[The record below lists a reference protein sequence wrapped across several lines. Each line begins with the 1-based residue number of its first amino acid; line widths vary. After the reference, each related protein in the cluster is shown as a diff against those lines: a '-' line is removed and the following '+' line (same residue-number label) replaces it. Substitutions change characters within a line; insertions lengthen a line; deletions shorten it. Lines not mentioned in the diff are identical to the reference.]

1 MVQKEVK
8 KKAQA
13 YGLMAILLASVC
25 VAIIYTA
32 GTGTLTS
39 PGPSPQPSANPTNPP
54 TNGDNSMR
62 TFSSYDELKNFL
74 TNNGTTNNQ
83 ANWNYGMLGGSE
95 TFSRTQNMAPVAA
108 PTADTAKGFSQTNI
122 QVSGVDEADKVKT
135 DGNYLYTVANNTVY
149 IIDANPSTARVVQKI
164 PFVNASILGLYLS
177 QDGNKLVVLGD
188 NYMYY
193 SYAYSIDPPKGV
205 DIMIYP
211 YIRSG
216 TTFACVYDVSNKN
229 VAPVLARNLTMSGNY
244 LNSRVIGNYLY
255 NIITEYAYTV
265 NNDTVLLPAVYKGAE
280 ATNIPATNVYYNNVN
295 DSYGTSYSSYS
306 FTTFLAI
313 DLNNAAASPK
323 NMTVMLSGSE
333 QVYVSPTNIYL
344 TYPVYEW
351 NNLAIDIVKTP
362 PIAGIQQPVP
372 TSSGTFSI
380 DSLKTPPIVATRQP
394 EPTSSG
400 NVSSSTAPI
409 IVPNVPAIWRPSTA
423 KTTVY
428 RIHIAGD
435 SIAFAAQGNVTG
447 TIVGQYSMDES
458 NGYFRCATNAWVY
471 DEATGFGTQQNYV
484 FVLDMNMN
492 VVGKLENIASGENFH
507 SARFMGNRCYMV
519 TFMSTDPLFVID
531 LSQPSNPTILGNLT
545 IPGYSDYLHPYD
557 ETHLIGLGKDTVTTD
572 NNGFAW
578 YQGLKLSLFDVSDVT
593 APTEVDK
600 FIIGDRGTD
609 SDALRDPKAFLF
621 DKSKNLL
628 VIPVNLYLVNPNYTD
643 YGFPEKMV
651 PPTTATPSKE
661 PETNTPSA
669 QPTPGF
675 SSPSAYGQFVWQ
687 GVYVFK
693 VTAGGFELRG
703 NITQVDNALTW
714 FNDPSNPMR
723 NSYSFINYNQFISRA
738 VYIDNVLYTFSD
750 SRVQLNSLDSLA
762 LIAKI
767 DLD

>member
-8 KKAQA
+8 KKAQS

-25 VAIIYTA
+25 VAVIYSA
-32 GTGTLTS
+32 GTGPIT
-39 PGPSPQPSANPTNPP
+39 PQGPQPSANPTDNPP

-62 TFSSYDELKNFL
+62 TFGSYDELKNFL

-95 TFSRTQNMAPVAA
+95 TFFRVQNMAPVAA
-108 PTADTAKGFSQTNI
+108 PAADSAKGFSQTNI
-122 QVSGVDEADKVKT
+122 QVSGVDEADTVKT
-135 DGNYLYTVANNTVY
+135 DGRYLYTVANSTVY
-149 IIDANPSTARVVQKI
+149 IIDAETGNARVVQKI
-164 PFVNASILGLYLS
+164 PFVNASISGIYLS
-177 QDGNKLVVLGD
+177 QDGDKLVVLGD

-193 SYAYSIDPPKGV
+193 PYAYSIAPPKDM

-211 YIRSG
+211 YFRSG

-244 LNSRVIGNYLY
+244 LNSRVIDNYLY

-280 ATNIPATNVYYNNVN
+280 ATNIPATNIHYYNVN
-295 DSYGTSYSSYS
+295 DSYGTSYNSYS

-313 DLNNAAASPK
+313 DLSNDAVSPK

-351 NNLAIDIVKTP
+351 NNIAIDLAKTVP
-362 PIAGIQQPVP
+362 PQSPAAR
-372 TSSGTFSI
+372 SS
-380 DSLKTPPIVATRQP
+380 DAV
-394 EPTSSG
+394 SSD
-400 NVSSSTAPI
+400 NASSSTSTDIAPS
-409 IVPNVPAIWRPSTA
+409 VPMIWHPSTA

-428 RIHIAGD
+428 RIHIEGD
-435 SIAFAAQGNVTG
+435 SITFAAQGNVTG

-471 DEATGFGTQQNYV
+471 DEATGTGTQQNYV
-484 FVLDMNMN
+484 FVLNMNMN
-492 VVGKLENIASGENFH
+492 IVGKLENIATGENFH

-531 LSQPSNPTILGNLT
+531 LSQPTNPRILGELI

-557 ETHLIGLGKDTVTTD
+557 ENHLIGLGKDAVTTD
-572 NNGFAW
+572 NSNFAW
-578 YQGLKLSLFDVSDVT
+578 YQGLKLSLFDVTNVN

-600 FIIGDRGTD
+600 VIIGDRGTD
-609 SDALRDPKAFLF
+609 SDALRNPKAFLF
-621 DKSKNLL
+621 EKSLDLL
-628 VIPVNLYLVNPNYTD
+628 VIPVNLYLVGNYTN
-643 YGFPEKMV
+643 YGDVGIPERMV
-651 PPTTATPSKE
+651 PPSPASPTPTKAPEPNTGTGQSTPS
-661 PETNTPSA
+661 
-669 QPTPGF
+669 F
-675 SSPSAYGQFVWQ
+675 SSPTAYGEFMWQ

-693 VTAGGFELRG
+693 VTASGFELQG
-703 NITQVDNALTW
+703 NITQVDDAAAWL
-714 FNDPSNPMR
+714 NDPSMLYLSR
-723 NSYSFINYNQFISRA
+723 YQFMGYEQFINRA
-738 VYIDNVLYTFSD
+738 IYIGNVLYTFSN